1 MDQPGRERAWGIIT
15 PFCSLRLRIWTA
27 VAAAAAATTVCSRMS
42 SFTKNSFNM
51 EHKYRRAQKK
61 KEIKKPLMCVCVGLL
76 KNKIKQQL
84 RLGRVLPLTL
94 FRVSTGRHWGKGS
107 NRQSQ
112 RARLGI
118 KCCPFPPLSP
128 PPTRSSPQTTIA
140 TGFPFHVNILYDPSL
155 FSSSSSLGARVVEE
169 EEEVR
174 HKKKHKPKSGENIH
188 NKRKCFFFSCIVF
201 FYY

>member
-1 MDQPGRERAWGIIT
+1 
-15 PFCSLRLRIWTA
+15 
-27 VAAAAAATTVCSRMS
+27 
-42 SFTKNSFNM
+42 
-51 EHKYRRAQKK
+51 
-61 KEIKKPLMCVCVGLL
+61 MCVCVGLL

-174 HKKKHKPKSGENIH
+174 HKKKHKPKSGEYIH

-201 FYY
+201 FLLLGDCVKFSFPSSLPSPQFNGLLREGRAGGQVMGRERIAQE